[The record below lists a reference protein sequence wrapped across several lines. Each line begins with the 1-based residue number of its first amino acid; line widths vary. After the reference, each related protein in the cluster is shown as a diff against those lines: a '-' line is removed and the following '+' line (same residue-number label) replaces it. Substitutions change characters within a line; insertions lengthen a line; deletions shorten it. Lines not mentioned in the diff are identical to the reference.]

1 MRRYICAKCARAQRR
16 TLLTASNPIHRRN
29 PIPRQTGASIFS
41 KRFASSVEDS
51 EFPDELR
58 TKIDN
63 ILLKTEFETQ
73 NNIRE
78 YLRKWQEQNVN
89 HLDPIQGPDTSNADS
104 PPLLKWTG
112 NMLNDGQAVYDDAV
126 ERSYTS
132 LEETSDYKIDMDE
145 NYETGDILEP
155 GDLVGFFSGT
165 NMATPAVYIRSVERQ
180 KQFYTLRGKWRVTS
194 DRDIDIVIKGFAPR
208 ELTDALIPY
217 LPNTAVSP
225 NITMQEIAEGGVPRS
240 AAAPLMAMLQQ
251 FSEKETQLYR
261 ENAQRI
267 DNLYSVI
274 ASPNKRSVM
283 TLPEIAAKAL
293 QISIDDV
300 RPEALFMTQ
309 KALQRSTFLIFADR
323 SSVFSNRYL
332 VRPKTFAHRFNTVI
346 EWVREHQVHLSRLA
360 LQTRSDLRDH
370 PLQNFLQ
377 KAQRIILQNRNIRS
391 PTTMSNVGPSAQQF
405 STEEVPEGRVYR
417 KVVTDQ
423 FDDSDKMIL
432 EYLVH
437 FSIPPQRLNMS
448 SARYAAIH
456 IMRATGLYTAIELQR
471 GAIPLFL
478 QELGIFSA
486 WENVYALDQ
495 FLALPGHHI
504 DLLSERTGEY
514 ARAAA
519 AKPQR
524 YTHDR
529 MANMRRDWGDLPIYC
544 IDDPGAKEIDDGIS
558 LEPHAGTEDTFW
570 LRVHIANPTAFMPHD
585 DIISKN
591 AAERLTTVYLPERHY
606 PMLPTS
612 FTSRSFSLAANSP
625 TLTISAKVNLN
636 GDVLDM
642 SITNGIA
649 RNVIYLTH
657 AGLRSALNGDTK
669 DSQTYMVGRK
679 PPSHY
684 LTQISSES
692 PAFTQEQSDTF
703 NLIRKIMTQINNKWR
718 ENGGLTWPDSFNQQ
732 NPSIYTGNPISPF
745 SVHPDKLDWE
755 GGYYEGDPTI
765 LLPISDVDPYDVPDL
780 SKRNLVA
787 LVMRFACHVAGRWS
801 ADRNI
806 PLVYD
811 GTYFHPEYPPLTPQK
826 LKKFTVDDWLRFAP
840 PKGYS
845 ASSVLPHAGL
855 GVDAYTKATSPL
867 RRYSD
872 LVAHYQIEAALR
884 YEWEH
889 GKKFNGAE
897 REAAYSL
904 PFSTKQIDS
913 LLEDMKAKYPLIN
926 SVQNQSR
933 TFWVCQFLFR
943 AFYFG
948 ECDNL
953 PDTFAC
959 MVRQPVQGVSTT
971 EANYVG
977 VYAADNLPLG
987 IRVQLFVTEEFRD
1000 LDTLSTVE
1008 AKIVAVNMAKH
1019 VVEMEV
1025 VRKVKGWERTGEWA

>member
-1 MRRYICAKCARAQRR
+1 
-16 TLLTASNPIHRRN
+16 
-29 PIPRQTGASIFS
+29 
-41 KRFASSVEDS
+41 
-51 EFPDELR
+51 
-58 TKIDN
+58 
-63 ILLKTEFETQ
+63 
-73 NNIRE
+73 
-78 YLRKWQEQNVN
+78 
-89 HLDPIQGPDTSNADS
+89 
-104 PPLLKWTG
+104 
-112 NMLNDGQAVYDDAV
+112 
-126 ERSYTS
+126 
-132 LEETSDYKIDMDE
+132 
-145 NYETGDILEP
+145 
-155 GDLVGFFSGT
+155 
-165 NMATPAVYIRSVERQ
+165 MATPAVYIRSVERQ

-194 DRDIDIVIKGFAPR
+194 DKDIDIVIKDFAPP

-217 LPNTAVSP
+217 LPDTAVSP
-225 NITMQEIAEGGVPRS
+225 NISMQEIAEGGVPRS

-251 FSEKETQLYR
+251 FSEKEAQLYR
-261 ENAQRI
+261 ENARRI
-267 DNLYSVI
+267 DNLYSII
-274 ASPNKRSVM
+274 ATPNRRSVM

-293 QISIDDV
+293 QVGIDDV
-300 RPEALFMTQ
+300 TPEALFMTQ
-309 KALQRSTFLIFADR
+309 KALQRNPFLVLADR
-323 SSVFSNRYL
+323 SSLFSNRYL
-332 VRPKTFAHRFNTVI
+332 VRPKTFMHHFNTVI
-346 EWVREHQVHLSRLA
+346 GWVREHQDHLSQLA
-360 LQTRSDLRDH
+360 LHKPSDLAGH

-405 STEEVPEGRVYR
+405 TTEDVPEGPVYH

-423 FDDSDKMIL
+423 FDESDKFIL

-437 FSIPPQRLNMS
+437 FSIPPQRLNVS

-456 IMRATGLYTAIELQR
+456 IMRATELYTSIELQR

-478 QELGIFSA
+478 QELGIFSP
-486 WENVYALDQ
+486 WENIYALDQ

-504 DLLSERTGEY
+504 DLQSEDRGET
-514 ARAAA
+514 ALMAAS
-519 AKPQR
+519 KSQR
-524 YTHDR
+524 YKDDK
-529 MANMRRDWGDLPIYC
+529 MADMRVDWGDLPIYC

-558 LEPHAGTEDTFW
+558 LEPVAGTEDTFW
-570 LRVHIANPTAFMPHD
+570 LRVHIANPTAFLSPED
-585 DIISKN
+585 PISKN
-591 AAERLTTVYLPERHY
+591 AAGRLTTVYLPERHY

-612 FTSRSFSLAANSP
+612 FTSRSFSLDANSP

-636 GDVLDM
+636 GDVLETG
-642 SITNGIA
+642 ITNGIA
-649 RNVIYLTH
+649 RNVVYLTH
-657 AGLRSALNGDTK
+657 AGLRKALGGQTK
-669 DSQTYMVGRK
+669 DSQTYTVGRN

-684 LTQISSES
+684 LKQLSPES
-692 PAFTQEQSDTF
+692 TAFTQEQSDTF
-703 NLIRKIMTQINNKWR
+703 TIMRKIMTQINNKWR

-732 NPSIYTGNPISPF
+732 NPSIYTGKPISPF
-745 SVHPDKLDWE
+745 LLHPYKLEWE
-755 GGYYEGDPTI
+755 GGYYQGDPTI
-765 LLPISDVDPYDVPDL
+765 ILPTNDVDPYDVPDL

-787 LVMRFACHVAGRWS
+787 LVMRFACHIAGRWS

-811 GTYFHPEYPPLTPQK
+811 GTYFHPEYPPLTPQR
-826 LKKFTVDDWLRFAP
+826 LKKFTADDWLHFAP

-884 YEWEH
+884 YEKQH

-897 REAAYSL
+897 AEAASSL
-904 PFSTKQIDS
+904 TFSTKQIDT
-913 LLEDMKAKYPLIN
+913 LLEEMKAKYPLIN

-948 ECDNL
+948 ECNDL

-959 MVRQPVQGVSTT
+959 MVRQPVQGISTT
-971 EANYVG
+971 DANYVG
-977 VYAADNLPLG
+977 AYAADNLPLG

-1025 VRKVKGWERTGEWA
+1025 VRKVKGWERTGDWA

>member
-1 MRRYICAKCARAQRR
+1 MPSV
-16 TLLTASNPIHRRN
+16 LLSRLHR
-29 PIPRQTGASIFS
+29 FS
-41 KRFASSVEDS
+41 DKTSSGS
-51 EFPDELR
+51 
-58 TKIDN
+58 
-63 ILLKTEFETQ
+63 
-73 NNIRE
+73 
-78 YLRKWQEQNVN
+78 
-89 HLDPIQGPDTSNADS
+89 
-104 PPLLKWTG
+104 
-112 NMLNDGQAVYDDAV
+112 
-126 ERSYTS
+126 
-132 LEETSDYKIDMDE
+132 
-145 NYETGDILEP
+145 
-155 GDLVGFFSGT
+155 

-194 DRDIDIVIKGFAPR
+194 DKDIDIVIKGFGPP
-208 ELTDALIPY
+208 ELTNALIPY
-217 LPNTAVSP
+217 LPDAAVSP
-225 NITMQEIAEGGVPRS
+225 NVSMQEIAEGGVPRA

-251 FSEKETQLYR
+251 FSEKEAQLYR

-267 DNLYSVI
+267 DNLYRII

-283 TLPEIAAKAL
+283 TLPEIAAQAL
-293 QISIDDV
+293 QIDIDDV
-300 RPEALFMTQ
+300 TPEALFMTQ
-309 KALQRSTFLIFADR
+309 KALQRSPFLILADR

-332 VRPKTFAHRFNTVI
+332 IRPKSFMHRFNTVI
-346 EWVREHQVHLSRLA
+346 EWVREHQDHLGQLA
-360 LQTRSDLRDH
+360 LHKPSDLAGH
-370 PLQNFLQ
+370 PLQNFLL
-377 KAQRIILQNRNIRS
+377 KARRIILQNRNIRS

-405 STEEVPEGRVYR
+405 TTEDVPEGRVYQ

-423 FDDSDKMIL
+423 FDESDKFIL

-486 WENVYALDQ
+486 WENIYALDQ

-504 DLLSERTGEY
+504 DLESERVG
-514 ARAAA
+514 ALALNSAS
-519 AKPQR
+519 KPSK
-524 YTHDR
+524 YKDDK
-529 MANMRRDWGDLPIYC
+529 MADIRVDWGDLPIYC

-558 LEPHAGTEDTFW
+558 LEPVAGTEDTFW

-585 DIISKN
+585 DTISKN
-591 AAERLTTVYLPERHY
+591 AARRLTTVYLPERHY
-606 PMLPTS
+606 PMLPTA

-636 GDVLDM
+636 GDVLETG
-642 SITNGIA
+642 ITNGIA
-649 RNVIYLTH
+649 RNVVYLTH
-657 AGLRSALNGDTK
+657 AGLRKALGGQTK
-669 DSQTYMVGRK
+669 DPQTYTVGRN
-679 PPSHY
+679 PPLHY
-684 LTQISSES
+684 LNQLSPES

-703 NLIRKIMTQINNKWR
+703 TLMRKIMTQINNKWR
-718 ENGGLTWPDSFNQQ
+718 KNGGLTWPDSFNQQ

-745 SVHPDKLDWE
+745 SLHPEKLDWE
-755 GGYYEGDPTI
+755 GGYYQGDPII
-765 LLPISDVDPYDVPDL
+765 LLSTNDVDPYDVPDL

-787 LVMRFACHVAGRWS
+787 LVMRFACHIAGRWS
-801 ADRNI
+801 ADRKI

-811 GTYFHPEYPPLTPQK
+811 GTYFHPEYPPLTPER
-826 LKKFTVDDWLRFAP
+826 LKKFTAEDWLRFAP

-884 YEWEH
+884 YEKQH

-897 REAAYSL
+897 PEAASAL

-913 LLEDMKAKYPLIN
+913 LLEEMKAKYPLIN

-971 EANYVG
+971 DANYVG
-977 VYAADNLPLG
+977 AYAADNLPLG

-1025 VRKVKGWERTGEWA
+1025 VRKVKSWERTGDWA